1 MKLIVTYCSLQGSVE
16 DIGAMYQST
25 QWCSVVASEGK
36 GRGNGPDEANAASST
51 DVTDSAPSLPSLQQ
65 TVTLHSPFEDVLD
78 EPDYDRLSDLEELK
92 QCCLIRPRH
101 PTAPRRRAMATD
113 FSEGRLETFVGS
125 PQKELPGTQNQYVSY
140 LVTTKVGSLAH
151 SCGFVLALP
160 VSNT

>member
-1 MKLIVTYCSLQGSVE
+1 MALAYTLKGSAHGL
-16 DIGAMYQST
+16 GAMSENIG
-25 QWCSVVASEGK
+25 WWSIPLEGNSEGSS
-36 GRGNGPDEANAASST
+36 PDHASSASPT
-51 DVTDSAPSLPSLQQ
+51 DVTDSAPSLSLPSLQQ
-65 TVTLHSPFEDVLD
+65 TASPCGPFQDLLD
-78 EPDYDRLSDLEELK
+78 ELEYDRLSDLEDLK
-92 QCCLIRPRH
+92 QCYLIRPRH
-101 PTAPRRRAMATD
+101 STAPRRRAMATD

>member
-1 MKLIVTYCSLQGSVE
+1 MTCYYPLRESADGL
-16 DIGAMYQST
+16 GAMYESV
-25 QWCSVVASEGK
+25 QWWSVVLEG
-36 GRGNGPDEANAASST
+36 NSPDDANAASPT
-51 DVTDSAPSLPSLQQ
+51 DVTDSAPSLSLLPSLQP
-65 TVTLHSPFEDVLD
+65 TASPCGPFEDLVD
-78 EPDYDRLSDLEELK
+78 EPDYDHLSDLEELK
-92 QCCLIRPRH
+92 QCYLIRPQH

-151 SCGFVLALP
+151 SCSFVLALL